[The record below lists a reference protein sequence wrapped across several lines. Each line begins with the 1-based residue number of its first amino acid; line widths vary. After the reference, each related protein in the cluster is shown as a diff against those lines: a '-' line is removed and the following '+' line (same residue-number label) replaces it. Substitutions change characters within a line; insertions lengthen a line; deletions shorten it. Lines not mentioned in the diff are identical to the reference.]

1 MTMTA
6 APAGRRSTAM
16 QRDAMMDI
24 PATDT
29 DLLLVAEE
37 EEAVDSW
44 GDRLL
49 KLQRFALICAHVLAA
64 LSLLAVLLWISALG
78 GLSWKEG
85 EMKQVFNWHPL
96 LMITAFSFMTVA
108 SLSFRFRHENRS
120 LLKIAHGMAW
130 TVAILCAII
139 ALIAVF
145 KSHNDPSGYIA
156 NLYSLHSW
164 IGCAVI
170 GLYLSQFC
178 MGVLTF
184 AWPLMSPKT
193 RILQIHKFLGPFI
206 YNCVAITILLGV
218 QEKEGFVGCS
228 YPVTEADTFPMKHFF
243 DIPSA
248 CRISHALGIL
258 VLGITLCTNLALHD
272 FRKETVGQHNL

>member
-1 MTMTA
+1 MTTA
-6 APAGRRSTAM
+6 AARRSAAL
-16 QRDAMMDI
+16 QREAMMDI

-29 DLLLVAEE
+29 DPLLVVEE
-37 EEAVDSW
+37 EETVDSW

-49 KLQRFALICAHVLAA
+49 KFQRIALICAHVLAA

-120 LLKIAHGMAW
+120 LLKWTHGMAW
-130 TVAILCAII
+130 TVAILCAMI

-170 GLYLSQFC
+170 GLYISQLSV
-178 MGVLTF
+178 GVFTF
-184 AWPLMSPKT
+184 AWPVMSPKT
-193 RILQIHKFLGPFI
+193 RILQIHKFFGPFI
-206 YNCVAITILLGV
+206 YNCVAITILLGI
-218 QEKEGFVGCS
+218 QEKEGFVGCA
-228 YPVTEADTFPMKHFF
+228 YPVRQADTFPIKHFL
-243 DIPSA
+243 DIPSV

-272 FRKETVGQHNL
+272 FGKEMVDQHML